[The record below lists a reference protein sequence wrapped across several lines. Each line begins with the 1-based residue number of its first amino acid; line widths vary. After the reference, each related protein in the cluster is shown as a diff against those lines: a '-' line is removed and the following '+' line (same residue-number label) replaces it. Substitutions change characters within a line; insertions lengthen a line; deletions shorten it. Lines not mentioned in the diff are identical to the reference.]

1 MRKSAGRK
9 MNGNFTAVPKRES
22 DRHLIFSGRDRQVPE
37 RPSRWNQQDLVP
49 VRMGR
54 KQELEGR
61 VTIVRIQSE
70 FHGFLLQASIL

>member
-9 MNGNFTAVPKRES
+9 MNGNFAAAPKRES
-22 DRHLIFSGRDRQVPE
+22 DRHLIFSGRDRQVLE